1 MRNLRTLD
9 GESVALSPAL
19 QLLRDGQTEGTP
31 LESRQQHFDRLFE
44 HTETAGIARDDIQ
57 VMWDFHTASETSLH
71 SPVLS
76 LWNAA
81 LEVTGEDGPELI
93 IDAIE
98 PFLAE
103 ADGMDSPT
111 HPHIAYRIEAHI
123 TVPRFV
129 KQSEPA
135 YDTVG
140 WILNEDENGNVT
152 QNGTMEV
159 PILIG
164 VPRSAISG
172 TPQTLWL
179 LDTEIFKTGPRD
191 LTLILQ
197 EIVVLRARCRAKH
210 IAACTTPR
218 VCTLQRTCLAW
229 ERSYDTTIPI
239 MLLDLSLFPG
249 YQIIYIRAC

>member
-1 MRNLRTLD
+1 M
-9 GESVALSPAL
+9 
-19 QLLRDGQTEGTP
+19 
-31 LESRQQHFDRLFE
+31 
-44 HTETAGIARDDIQ
+44 
-57 VMWDFHTASETSLH
+57 
-71 SPVLS
+71 LS

-164 VPRSAISG
+164 SLVLRS
-172 TPQTLWL
+172 QVRRKLFWL

-197 EIVVLRARCRAKH
+197 EIG
-210 IAACTTPR
+210 
-218 VCTLQRTCLAW
+218 
-229 ERSYDTTIPI
+229 S
-239 MLLDLSLFPG
+239 
-249 YQIIYIRAC
+249 